1 MLNDVDFKDKLTSY
15 IDGELDSSEMKEFEN
30 TMNSNN
36 ELRELYLQIV
46 ENDKLIKEMPYS
58 KTSPDFMLKLNNRI
72 EEYNDSDSTKF
83 LSIMKQFIYNP
94 KPVVAYGAAS
104 LALILSF
111 SIYKI
116 SDLDVASFFYS
127 NNSNFNTELSSYV
140 AISETDTL
148 NIDNDSLKNV
158 IEK

>member
-1 MLNDVDFKDKLTSY
+1 
-15 IDGELDSSEMKEFEN
+15 
-30 TMNSNN
+30 
-36 ELRELYLQIV
+36 
-46 ENDKLIKEMPYS
+46 
-58 KTSPDFMLKLNNRI
+58 
-72 EEYNDSDSTKF
+72 
-83 LSIMKQFIYNP
+83 MKQFISNP